1 MTSSLKLP
9 VKKYRY
15 FSKTKSKKKH
25 DAKFTFKFLI
35 KIPLLPVSL
44 HFFFYLTCYCK
55 IFHSWIRILIQE
67 GKSCGKKQKNA
78 RKMEENCNFIQ
89 GCRSR
94 SFFQDCRSRSHPE
107 PPFLAGA
114 GAILLV
120 RLRLLLLILL
130 LLTGL

>member
-55 IFHSWIRILIQE
+55 ISHSWIRILIQE
-67 GKSCGKKQKNA
+67 GKMNEDPAPDFNVYCLIILSGQCWVQLFTIKKSASVSVCG
-78 RKMEENCNFIQ
+78 C
-89 GCRSR
+89 
-94 SFFQDCRSRSHPE
+94 
-107 PPFLAGA
+107 
-114 GAILLV
+114 
-120 RLRLLLLILL
+120 
-130 LLTGL
+130 